1 MSTNYFCYG
10 LTIFLNHPDRST
22 GFVKD
27 ITEICKKYDL
37 FHLFLNW
44 ATENHAMSYDEWK
57 CTLTNRISIFENS
70 LSETYTENHSHMSLF
85 HQSFTEISPSN
96 YWKITS
102 LYPDLVCKVN
112 IQLRLIGNY
121 GLQSGLPW
129 LRKDKS
135 DACLLCKTECED
147 LSHFVL
153 RCPYFRNDW
162 IRFWLLMKNFLLQLN
177 DPESELLLF
186 FLKNLN
192 ETCRLRFLT
201 NGLILPFNSS
211 PCMKVQKFV
220 AASFRKIDRI
230 RMVRLEETQSKF

>member
-1 MSTNYFCYG
+1 
-10 LTIFLNHPDRST
+10 
-22 GFVKD
+22 
-27 ITEICKKYDL
+27 
-37 FHLFLNW
+37 
-44 ATENHAMSYDEWK
+44 MSYGEWK
-57 CTLTNRISIFENS
+57 CTLRNRISIFENS
-70 LSETYTENHSHMSLF
+70 LWETYTENHSHMSLF
-85 HQSFTEISPSN
+85 HQTLTEISPSN

-102 LYPDLVCKVN
+102 LYPDLVSKVN

-129 LRKDKS
+129 LRKEKS
-135 DACLLCKTECED
+135 DACLLCKTESED

-162 IRFWLLMKNFLLQLN
+162 IRFWLLMKNFLLRLN

-211 PCMKVQKFV
+211 LCMKVQKFV
-220 AASFRKIDRI
+220 AASFRKIYRI